1 MKKILV
7 FVVLLA
13 TFSGCISIS
22 KFSPVEYEI
31 EELPTLIT
39 EAYNKVYGINVN
51 VENLIGAS
59 YLKENDK
66 SKINYLFEISFED
79 SFYHFY
85 NTHQLSPERNIIK
98 NVIEDNTE
106 LLDLQERVSLTEK
119 NKEFVRS
126 LLNCDFKSLFWTGGE
141 FFNVSIVL
149 AKKDRNLDDAYYEK
163 IAATILKQFETD
175 YKSRSVVFIFVDD
188 LNLIEN
194 SLYLEF
200 YGMNRNQVH
209 YLVDTTISYT
219 RLEYDIE

>member
-1 MKKILV
+1 MKKTLV
-7 FVVLLA
+7 FLVLLA
-13 TFSGCISIS
+13 IFSGCVSIS

-31 EELPTLIT
+31 EELPNLIT
-39 EAYNKVYGINVN
+39 EAYNKVYGINVT
-51 VENLIGAS
+51 VENLIGAD
-59 YLKENDK
+59 YLEENDK
-66 SKINYLFEISFED
+66 SKINYLYEVSFED

-98 NVIEDNTE
+98 NVIEDKSE
-106 LLDLQERVSLTEK
+106 LLDFQERVFLTEN

-141 FFNVSIVL
+141 YFYASIAL
-149 AKKDRNLDDAYYEK
+149 AKKDRNLDDAYYEE
-163 IAATILKQFETD
+163 IAETILKQFETD
-175 YKSRSVVFIFVDD
+175 YKSRSVVFIFIED

-209 YLVDTTISYT
+209 YLIDTTISYT
-219 RLEYDIE
+219 RLEYDIK